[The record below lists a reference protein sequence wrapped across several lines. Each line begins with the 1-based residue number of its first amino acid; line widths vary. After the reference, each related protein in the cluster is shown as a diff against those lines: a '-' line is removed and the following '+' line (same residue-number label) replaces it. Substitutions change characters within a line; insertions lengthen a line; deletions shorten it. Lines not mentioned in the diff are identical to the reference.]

1 MKSFWLMGGLAV
13 LAGVIAM
20 SAVRGRQYSCTA
32 CKMKP
37 ELTEA
42 ELRKIADSN
51 KIAEPDFVKESVRLG
66 K

>member
-1 MKSFWLMGGLAV
+1 MKTYWLIGGITI
-13 LAGVIAM
+13 LAGVVAM
-20 SAVRGRQYSCTA
+20 GAVRGRQYSCTA

-42 ELRKIADSN
+42 DLRKIADSN
-51 KIAEPDFVKESVRLG
+51 KITEPDFVKEAAHSD